1 MKKVLTRVTTS
12 AFAATMAMG
21 GFVLAGNGSNVIT
34 PHSAFQRVVN
44 AAEKSQ
50 SLSWNASGNY
60 KEEDGAIACNSIGK
74 GDSFLFSDTKGKDFV
89 YEADIQ
95 FKERKGAASL
105 VMRSNGKTDDK
116 KEMYVANINGENGAV
131 RLFKFEGNDA
141 PDLFQEQKVSL
152 TDDNTYHLKVV
163 AIGKHMVYYINDK
176 LVMNTADYTMGDD
189 ASDNAAAVLGGQD
202 DALTGGQFGLLTWE
216 ANV

>member
-1 MKKVLTRVTTS
+1 
-12 AFAATMAMG
+12 
-21 GFVLAGNGSNVIT
+21 VIT

-131 RLFKFEGNDA
+131 RLFKFEG
-141 PDLFQEQKVSL
+141 
-152 TDDNTYHLKVV
+152 
-163 AIGKHMVYYINDK
+163 
-176 LVMNTADYTMGDD
+176 
-189 ASDNAAAVLGGQD
+189 
-202 DALTGGQFGLLTWE
+202 
-216 ANV
+216 